1 MIWTRL
7 KATLGKLLYPLF
19 PGCIQ
24 NNSSRFEEV
33 QEEESSKAQKRAR
46 ESDVADTSTKSGK
59 KSKKIKAADGKPVVV
74 ETDAVKEGEKK
85 VEAEQAKDGQKE
97 KKNKKEKKKVDTP
110 GEKSTPAKK
119 TIAGGIV
126 TEDAVVGTGPMAKKG
141 NTVRVR
147 YVGKLTN
154 GKEFDKNTSGKPV
167 CGCVRVSVTTSDPFP
182 VRFPSRKG
190 RSHQRYNQVTA
201 IYYSLLT

>member
-1 MIWTRL
+1 MGTRL

-19 PGCIQ
+19 SGCIQ

-46 ESDVADTSTKSGK
+46 ESDVADTSTKSDK
-59 KSKKIKAADGKPVVV
+59 KSKKLKAADGKPVVV
-74 ETDAVKEGEKK
+74 ETDAIKEGEKK
-85 VEAEQAKDGQKE
+85 VEAEKEKDGQKDK
-97 KKNKKEKKKVDTP
+97 KKNKKEKNKVDTL

-126 TEDAVVGTGPMAKKG
+126 IEDAVVGTGPMAKKG

-167 CGCVRVSVTTSDPFP
+167 CGCVHVSVITSDPFP

-190 RSHQRYNQVTA
+190 RSHQRYSQVTT
-201 IYYSLLT
+201 ISYSY